1 MAEEDRRKL
10 RLSRAK
16 KGLVEGL
23 TKLVHDAAGELVTDA
38 LMGLEESPCGRSA
51 SARSLSHASVSAGRT
66 DTFRVHD
73 AAGELVTDAL
83 MGLEESPCGRSASAR
98 S

>member
-1 MAEEDRRKL
+1 MADEDRRKL

-38 LMGLEESPCGRSA
+38 LMGLEESPRGRSA
-51 SARSLSHASVSAGRT
+51 SARSSSLAAGRT
-66 DTFRVHD
+66 DTFRVSPSRVCN
-73 AAGELVTDAL
+73 GQS
-83 MGLEESPCGRSASAR
+83 ESRFRQAYGI
-98 S
+98 